1 MSKPSIAIDVNKFL
15 KLLPQYESN
24 KRVGALQI
32 SGIFPNP
39 RGVELHFVNDSV
51 IPFQM
56 TSGWIEDQNPHVG
69 GYLVADDDGHLSFL
83 PADVFHAGYS
93 SVVDFKNAGFDED
106 LLERRFWQFDAARK
120 ESGDER
126 FTFKGFMRAF
136 AVRCARGVTK
146 HTIGD
151 VDAAPVNASVSI
163 SNPAD
168 APRFV
173 WSSQA
178 ALDVVAERR
187 RQIEVESRDLLH
199 DQQYVRGELIDAAVC
214 YAYSSAA
221 TWPFGLKWWKP
232 KDKRSNLVRAAA
244 LLVAEIERLD
254 FQSHSVD
261 EALAAIEK
269 DSFFAH
275 SDAPPPVVMDGIIPA
290 SPPVSIWDTLKDLG
304 RPITCQI
311 KFREGKPSVKWMDG
325 KTVRLLCDG
334 RQFSN
339 ESYFGGE
346 YILTPVDK
354 ADVEDF
360 LSAGLLAFNRKPCIA
375 SGDVVVLT
383 EGFAEL
389 AAPISIRQLEP
400 AVLPAQIVCYSAQ
413 DLYSRSSALTAL
425 GNVNLGDQQNLA
437 ILYSECLGIAAA
449 ENMDFLQL
457 IYFLDVGVRALFR
470 VKQIQDCWASSLN
483 A

>member
-1 MSKPSIAIDVNKFL
+1 MSKPSIAVDLNKFL

-39 RGVELHFVNDSV
+39 RGVELHFVNESV

-56 TSGWIEDQNPHVG
+56 PNGWIDDQNPHVG
-69 GYLVADDDGHLSFL
+69 GYLVADEDGHLLFL

-93 SVVDFKNAGFDED
+93 SETDFRSAGFDED

-146 HTIGD
+146 HTVGD
-151 VDAAPVNASVSI
+151 VDAASVNASVSI

-187 RQIEVESRDLLH
+187 RQIEVEGFDLLH
-199 DQQYVRGELIDAAVC
+199 DQQYVRGELLDGAVC
-214 YAYSSAA
+214 YMSQIDKAPPL
-221 TWPFGLKWWKP
+221 WPFPLSAWKP

-244 LLVAEIERLD
+244 LLVAEIERMD

-261 EALAAIEK
+261 AVMAL
-269 DSFFAH
+269 
-275 SDAPPPVVMDGIIPA
+275 SDASPPVVMDGIIPA

-304 RPITCQI
+304 RPITCEI
-311 KFREGKPSVKWMDG
+311 KIRDDDVGSSMNGTIVYLTCEGEK
-325 KTVRLLCDG
+325 
-334 RQFSN
+334 FSWDSPN
-339 ESYFGGE
+339 GWVEE
-346 YILTPVDK
+346 YYLRPIGDNT
-354 ADVEDF
+354 A
-360 LSAGLLAFNRKPCIA
+360 LAFTQFGLVDANQKPCIS
-375 SGDVVVLT
+375 SGDVVVVDELLT
-383 EGFAEL
+383 DFVDHESFSKL
-389 AAPISIRQLEP
+389 ASP
-400 AVLPAQIVCYSAQ
+400 VLPAQIVCYSAQ
-413 DLYSRSSALTAL
+413 DLHSRSSALTAL

>member
-1 MSKPSIAIDVNKFL
+1 
-15 KLLPQYESN
+15 
-24 KRVGALQI
+24 
-32 SGIFPNP
+32 
-39 RGVELHFVNDSV
+39 
-51 IPFQM
+51 
-56 TSGWIEDQNPHVG
+56 
-69 GYLVADDDGHLSFL
+69 
-83 PADVFHAGYS
+83 
-93 SVVDFKNAGFDED
+93 
-106 LLERRFWQFDAARK
+106 
-120 ESGDER
+120 
-126 FTFKGFMRAF
+126 
-136 AVRCARGVTK
+136 VTK
-146 HTIGD
+146 HTVGD
-151 VDAAPVNASVSI
+151 VGAAPVNASVSI

-187 RQIEVESRDLLH
+187 RQIEVEGFDLLH
-199 DQQYVRGELIDAAVC
+199 DQQYVRGELLDAAAC
-214 YAYSSAA
+214 FMSYFDQAPAL
-221 TWPFGLKWWKP
+221 WPFKPSMWKP
-232 KDKRSNLVRAAA
+232 KDRRFNLVRAAA
-244 LLVAEIERLD
+244 LMLAEIERLD

-269 DSFFAH
+269 DNFFAH

-334 RQFSN
+334 RKFSN

-360 LSAGLLAFNRKPCIA
+360 LSAGLLAFNRKPRIA

-389 AAPISIRQLEP
+389 AAPVSIRQLEP
-400 AVLPAQIVCYSAQ
+400 AVLPAQIVCYGAQ

>member
-1 MSKPSIAIDVNKFL
+1 MSKPSIAVDLNKFL

-69 GYLVADDDGHLSFL
+69 GYLVTDDDGHLSFL
-83 PADVFHAGYS
+83 PADVFYAGYS
-93 SVVDFKNAGFDED
+93 SATDFRSADFDED

-146 HTIGD
+146 HTVGD
-151 VDAAPVNASVSI
+151 V
-163 SNPAD
+163 
-168 APRFV
+168 
-173 WSSQA
+173 
-178 ALDVVAERR
+178 
-187 RQIEVESRDLLH
+187 
-199 DQQYVRGELIDAAVC
+199 
-214 YAYSSAA
+214 
-221 TWPFGLKWWKP
+221 
-232 KDKRSNLVRAAA
+232 
-244 LLVAEIERLD
+244 
-254 FQSHSVD
+254 
-261 EALAAIEK
+261 EK
-269 DSFFAH
+269 ANFFAR
-275 SDAPPPVVMDGIIPA
+275 SDSPPPVVMDGIIP
-290 SPPVSIWDTLKDLG
+290 SVTQSIDIWDTLKDLG
-304 RPITCQI
+304 QPITCQI
-311 KFREGKPSVKWMDG
+311 KFREDRPDDSWIDG

-334 RQFSN
+334 RKFSN
-339 ESYFGGE
+339 ETYFGGE
-346 YILTPVDK
+346 YILTPVDQ
-354 ADVEDF
+354 AESVAF
-360 LSAGLLAFNRKPCIA
+360 ITAGLMDFNRKPCIA
-375 SGDVVVLT
+375 SGDVVVLV

-389 AAPISIRQLEP
+389 AAPVSIRQLEP
-400 AVLPAQIVCYSAQ
+400 AVLPAQIICYDAK
-413 DLYSRSSALTAL
+413 DLYGRSSVLTAL
-425 GNVNLGDQQNLA
+425 GNVSLGDQQNLA

-470 VKQIQDCWASSLN
+470 VRGIQDCWASSLN